1 MTESGSKSTKTSE
14 ERCALIALGA
24 NLPMAGDTP
33 EKTLENA
40 LACLRAY
47 PDIEIDSVSRWYQ
60 TPAYPPGSG
69 PDFCNGAAALRTT
82 LAPEAMLTVLHQ
94 VEADLGRE
102 RNLRWAPRVCD
113 LDLLAMGD
121 LVLPDADTLR
131 SWMALSPEQA
141 AHEMP
146 EQLLLPH
153 PRLQD
158 RAFVLVPLAEIA
170 PLWRHPLT
178 GATVSE
184 MLAALGEDARAE
196 VTPISGATIDGKN

>member
-1 MTESGSKSTKTSE
+1 MTELGSKSTKTVE
-14 ERCALIALGA
+14 ERCALVALGA
-24 NLPMAGDTP
+24 NLPVAGDTP
-33 EKTLENA
+33 EETLENA
-40 LACLRAY
+40 LACLQAH
-47 PDIEIDSVSRWYQ
+47 PNIEIASVSRWYQ

-82 LAPEAMLTVLHQ
+82 LAPEALLSVLHQ

-102 RNLRWAPRVCD
+102 RNLRWGPRVCD

-121 LVLPDADTLR
+121 LVLPDAETLR

-158 RAFVLVPLAEIA
+158 RAFVLAPLAEIA
-170 PLWRHPLT
+170 PLWRHPLI

-196 VTPISGATIDGKN
+196 ITPISDSAMDRKS